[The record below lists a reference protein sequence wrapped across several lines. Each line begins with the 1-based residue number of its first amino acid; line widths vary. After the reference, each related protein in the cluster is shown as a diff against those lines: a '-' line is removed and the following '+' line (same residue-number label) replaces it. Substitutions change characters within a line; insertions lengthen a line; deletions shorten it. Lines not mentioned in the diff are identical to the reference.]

1 MSPSPR
7 SPRKYPRLSAKYL
20 RWTSLLAT
28 ALAAQTCTGVAGAQ
42 TPPPPDPTPV
52 EVPPE
57 QARSLEDEPGVES
70 EDVALLAPRAV
81 LFVPSVVL
89 GAVFWPIQKGLRA
102 VERNH
107 VVERLEDL
115 FYNDARTAAVLPTVS
130 IGSGFGLQFGARAFH
145 EDLGGHGETGSVQAL
160 FGLNGQ
166 QVYILSFE
174 AERAGGSPLWL
185 ETKTAYERHPS
196 LRFWGTGTG
205 GGRALGGADLNPR
218 AAEVET
224 DYEHR
229 RLRLINTAGVT
240 LGPEDLELK
249 LGARSRL
256 KRHDFDRP
264 VPGARTGVRSL
275 EDVYDTA
282 LVPGYDHGATVFEAE
297 GLAVF
302 DARDE
307 RGRTANGFYAEGFAG
322 GALPFRDY
330 EYARFGGELTGYLD
344 LYGGDRV
351 LVLRAALDAV
361 EGQASE
367 IPFVELPY
375 LGGPNRLRGY
385 PLYRF
390 RDEKALFGTVEY
402 HYPIHEMVGGSLYVD
417 VGQVA
422 PTFAG
427 LVERPDWKV
436 GVGGGVILRSED
448 TVYLT
453 LDVAGGDGIQVYATT
468 DPLRAFA
475 DRDDEL

>member
-1 MSPSPR
+1 MPPLPR
-7 SPRKYPRLSAKYL
+7 SSAKYPGLSAKYL
-20 RWTSLLAT
+20 RWTSSLVT
-28 ALAAQTCTGVAGAQ
+28 ALSATIATSAASAQ
-42 TPPPPDPTPV
+42 TPPLDPTPV
-52 EVPPE
+52 DVPADE
-57 QARSLEDEPGVES
+57 ARSLEEEPGVES

-89 GAVFWPIQKGLRA
+89 GAVFWPLQKGLRA
-102 VERNH
+102 IERNH
-107 VVERLEDL
+107 VIEHLEDI
-115 FYNDARTAAVLPTVS
+115 FYNDERTAAILPTVS
-130 IGSGFGLQFGARAFH
+130 IGSGFGLQVGARAFH
-145 EDLGGHGETGSVQAL
+145 EDLGGHGETGSAQAL
-160 FGLNGQ
+160 FGLSGQ

-174 AERAGGSPLWL
+174 AERVGGSPLWI

-196 LRFWGTGTG
+196 LRFWGVGTG
-205 GGRALGGADLNPR
+205 DTRALGGTDLNPR
-218 AAEVET
+218 SAEVET

-229 RLRLINTAGVT
+229 RFRLINTAGVT

-249 LGARSRL
+249 LGARSRF

-264 VPGARTGVRSL
+264 VPDARIGVRSL
-275 EDVYDTA
+275 EDVYDTS
-282 LVPGYDHGATVFEAE
+282 LVPGYDFGATVMEAE
-297 GLAVF
+297 GLVVF
-302 DARDE
+302 DTRDK
-307 RGRTANGFYAEGFAG
+307 RGATANGFYAEAFAG

-330 EYARFGGELTGYLD
+330 EYARFGGELTGYID
-344 LYGGDRV
+344 LWRGDRV

-402 HYPIHEMVGGSLYVD
+402 HYPIHELLGGSLYVD
-417 VGQVA
+417 VGEVA
-422 PTFAG
+422 PRLEG
-427 LVERPDWKV
+427 LIREPDFKV
-436 GVGGGVILRSED
+436 GFGGGLIFRDKKRVIF
-448 TVYLT
+448 T
-453 LDVAGGDGIQVYATT
+453 LDVAGGEGVQIYATT